1 MRVESSLA
9 IITSVD
15 MDSQRLT
22 PTLQPSEN
30 ELGWTESLIEVHPN
44 QMNTE
49 CMVIPSQQTFGQSLA
64 IPFPILLPR
73 VGKLESLSPLTVKSD
88 NKTYS
93 KLITTVELTSIDIGK
108 TVLMVPVINDT
119 RYVIAGVEK

>member
-93 KLITTVELTSIDIGK
+93 KLITTVELTTIDIGK

-119 RYVIAGVEK
+119 RYVIAGVEQ